1 MKKITTVLVGLI
13 LFFLVQNLTAQE
25 ESYQKKI
32 EALKEQ
38 KDKITEQEKDAL
50 KLEIEEINTRVER
63 GSITSTEA
71 ETLKTEAA
79 KKRALNI
86 DNRLAIID
94 NRIALLERNKDED
107 ISVNTD
113 KSTPFIEFNWGAE
126 DKSGNRLLGL
136 RYENGDRKRK
146 IKYDRRTY
154 SDFVMAIGLNNA
166 LIEGQ
171 SLDDSPYKI
180 GGSRFFELGVQWRTR
195 VFKNSNFMRLNYG
208 LSFQFNGLKPDNN
221 QFFVEDGGQTELQ
234 EFDLQLRKS
243 KLRMDNLVFPVHFE
257 FGPSKLRETE
267 KTIRYSIYKQFRFG
281 IGAYGGFNIGTRQKL
296 KYDFNGERVKD
307 KFKRDYNTSDLIYGL
322 SAYAGVG
329 GTLLYVKYD
338 LNPIFKDAAIEQR
351 NISLGLRF
359 DL

>member
-1 MKKITTVLVGLI
+1 MKKIITILVSFM
-13 LFFLVQNLTAQE
+13 LFFLTQNVIAQNND
-25 ESYQKKI
+25 YQKKI
-32 EALKEQ
+32 ETLKKQ
-38 KDKITEQEKDAL
+38 KEKITEQEKQAL
-50 KLEIEEINTRVER
+50 KLEIGEINKRVER
-63 GSITSTEA
+63 GSISSSEA
-71 ETLKTEAA
+71 EILKAEAA

-86 DNRLAIID
+86 DNRLTIID
-94 NRIALLERNKDED
+94 NRIALLERNKGDGVEKD
-107 ISVNTD
+107 
-113 KSTPFIEFNWGAE
+113 STEGTSFVEINWGGK
-126 DKSGNRLLGL
+126 DKLGNRLFGV
-136 RYENGDRKRK
+136 RYENGDRKRRVK
-146 IKYDRRTY
+146 FDRRTY

-171 SLDDSPYKI
+171 SLDNSPYKI
-180 GGSRFFELGVQWRTR
+180 GGSRFFELGIQWRTR
-195 VFKNSNFMRLNYG
+195 VFRNSNFMRLNYG
-208 LSFQFNGLKPDNN
+208 FSFQFNGLKPDNN
-221 QFFVEDGGQTELQ
+221 QFFVENGGQTELQ

-257 FGPSKLRETE
+257 FGPSKFRETE
-267 KTIRYSIYKQFRFG
+267 KTIRYSIHKQFRFG

-322 SAYAGVG
+322 SAYTGVG

-338 LNPIFKDAAIEQR
+338 LNPIFKDAAVEQH